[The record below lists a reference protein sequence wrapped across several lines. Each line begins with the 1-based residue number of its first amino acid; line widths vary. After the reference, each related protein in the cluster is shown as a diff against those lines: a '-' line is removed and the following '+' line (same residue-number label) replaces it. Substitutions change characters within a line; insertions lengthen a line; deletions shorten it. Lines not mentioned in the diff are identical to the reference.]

1 MVVVVGVISHW
12 GTVRMNVAPLKVFEQ
27 KFLKVIYSHLL
38 IHSTFIYFMPSTMLG
53 VVNTKES
60 AQSL

>member
-12 GTVRMNVAPLKVFEQ
+12 GMVRMNVAPLKVFEQ

-38 IHSTFIYFMPSTMLG
+38 SIQHLFISCQAPCW
-53 VVNTKES
+53 V
-60 AQSL
+60 